1 MIINSSQQYEKFIDI
16 SDICIVGAGP
26 AGITLAQELSK
37 NDSIKIS
44 IIESGDL
51 SFNSKNQKLNSGE
64 CLEFGNYPH
73 QNYSVS
79 HARIRQFGGTSNVWA
94 GWSGP
99 LEQDDFKE
107 RSWIEETG
115 WPISYQDLEPFYKK
129 SQS

>member
-1 MIINSSQQYEKFIDI
+1 MIINTSQQNEDFIDN

-26 AGITLAQELSK
+26 AGITLAKEISK
-37 NDSIKIS
+37 NESINIS

-51 SFNSKNQKLNSGE
+51 NFDSKNQKLNSGE

-73 QNYSVS
+73 KNYSVS

-99 LEQDDFKE
+99 LEKNDFNDFKDFG
-107 RSWIEETG
+107 SINLVG
-115 WPISYQDLEPFYKK
+115 LFLIKI
-129 SQS
+129 